1 MAFEKGQPRHPNAG
15 RKKGTPNKKK
25 LVKAADVLAEKDIN
39 PVQKILEIIEEKD
52 QAKALSP
59 YVKAQ
64 LWLDLLS
71 YCQAKPKE
79 TEPDGD
85 PDGGDQDDFDEIPTD
100 NILEIYRK
108 AKGTA

>member
-25 LVKAADVLAEKDIN
+25 LVKAADILAEKDIN
-39 PVQKILEIIEEKD
+39 PASEILKLINTGTLEPKD
-52 QAKALSP
+52 ELKAWSE
-59 YVKAQ
+59 
-64 LWLDLLS
+64 LLS

-85 PDGGDQDDFDEIPTD
+85 PDGGDPDDFDEIPTD